1 MFPPKSNR
9 WTGWVPVTITTATM
23 VGLGL
28 VGLNIGHGWKTGW
41 WSGEEAIA
49 QHSHRLIAHQVEI
62 AGDVGGTIHIE
73 PNDTPKAGETAL
85 TWFALTKRGG
95 EAIPLANCN
104 CNLDIYHAP
113 YTPGDKP
120 FSCPDFRA
128 VSSEGYEGIPGAD
141 VTFPEPG
148 TYDLVV
154 TGTPITAGEFE
165 PFELVFSVTVAR

>member
-1 MFPPKSNR
+1 MFHRKSNR
-9 WTGWVPVTITTATM
+9 LIALVSVAIAG
-23 VGLGL
+23 VGLVSLLRGDQEL
-28 VGLNIGHGWKTGW
+28 GQIWK
-41 WSGEEAIA
+41 SKNA
-49 QHSHRLIAHQVEI
+49 IAHQVEI

-85 TWFALTKRGG
+85 AWFALTKRGG
-95 EAIPLANCN
+95 EAIPLADCN

-120 FSCPDFRA
+120 FSCPDFRS
-128 VSSEGYEGIPGAD
+128 VSSEGYEDIPGAD

-148 TYDLVV
+148 SYDLVV
-154 TGTPITAGEFE
+154 TGDPVTPGAFE